1 MILLSLWD
9 NLQVKVAGLKFKPD
23 TRNSSNFDFII
34 IIKISTQ
41 VVNFFSIILEKIKNN
56 LIYAETVH
64 VL

>member
-9 NLQVKVAGLKFKPD
+9 NIQVKVAGLKFKPD
-23 TRNSSNFDFII
+23 TRNSWNFDFII

-41 VVNFFSIILEKIKNN
+41 IVKKISIILEKIKNN

>member
-1 MILLSLWD
+1 
-9 NLQVKVAGLKFKPD
+9 VKVAGLKFKPD